1 MTTTSDAQQL
11 QQKRNNSCYVYAKMK
26 WMKGFQAFDLEGF
39 FVRRKIYA
47 SLVENSEEN
56 QRKLQQLANDN
67 NSAGF
72 QFQLRQPETDKVLF
86 QTGIPA

>member
-1 MTTTSDAQQL
+1 MTTINTQQL

-39 FVRRKIYA
+39 FVRCKI
-47 SLVENSEEN
+47 
-56 QRKLQQLANDN
+56 DN
-67 NSAGF
+67 NSARF

-86 QTGIPA
+86 QTIIPA